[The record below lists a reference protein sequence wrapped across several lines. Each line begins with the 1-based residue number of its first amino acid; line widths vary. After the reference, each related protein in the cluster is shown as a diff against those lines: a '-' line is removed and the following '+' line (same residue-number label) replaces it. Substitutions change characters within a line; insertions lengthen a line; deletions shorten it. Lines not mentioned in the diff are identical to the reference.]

1 MGDIQPL
8 SFTPSASRIR
18 CATW

>member
-1 MGDIQPL
+1 MQPL